1 MVVKMARGFVIAIDA
16 LVALAV
22 LFVIVTLAFETI
34 TPKGTNLEQELV
46 LQRFAEH
53 AALSLEQSP
62 QLRRA
67 VILNNTT
74 DVRAYINSWPTAFC
88 GSVSVFSSPSSTTA
102 SFVVT
107 KSGCTTQSPQIER
120 VRRGFIVPSPPDAN
134 LYIMEV
140 SAWPGA

>member
-1 MVVKMARGFVIAIDA
+1 MARGFVIAIDA